1 MKEQTMEK
9 VLCVDDDPSLL
20 NLYAIELSEEG
31 YKVILAQDGKE
42 ALLKF
47 DKEKPQVVVLD
58 VRMPKMDGIDTLN
71 SLLGKDRQARVIL
84 NTAFPHYKGNF
95 MTWGAEGYVLKSSD
109 LTELKQK
116 IREVL
121 DRRKKS
127 L

>member
-1 MKEQTMEK
+1 MKEQTMAK

-20 NLYAIELSEEG
+20 NLYEIELSEER
-31 YKVILAQDGKE
+31 YKVILARDGKE

-47 DKEKPQVVVLD
+47 EKEKPQVVVLD

-71 SLLGKDRQARVIL
+71 ALLGKDRQCRVIL
-84 NTAFPHYKGNF
+84 NTAFPHYKRDF

-127 L
+127 

>member
-1 MKEQTMEK
+1 MAK

-20 NLYAIELSEEG
+20 NLYEIELSEEG
-31 YKVILAQDGKE
+31 YKVILAHDGKE

-47 DKEKPQVVVLD
+47 EKEKPQVVVLD

-71 SLLGKDRQARVIL
+71 ALLGKDRQCRVIF
-84 NTAFPHYKGNF
+84 NTAFPQYKGNF
-95 MTWGAEGYVLKSSD
+95 MTWGAEQYVLKSSD

-116 IREVL
+116 IREVV

-127 L
+127 S